1 MTVLE
6 KDVADYLLKLPK
18 HYIGEVAINFPSVG
32 GRIEYDLFSKDKR
45 ERFIMMVNQKKVVLY
60 YTFQARARN
69 CYVLARLDYGAPHLN
84 PDGKRIGAP
93 HLHLYTEEYGD
104 RYAVELP
111 KEDFSNIGNPIQTYE
126 DFLKFCNV
134 VVPPPINYGLVF
146 NPAQ

>member
-6 KDVADYLLKLPK
+6 QEVAEHLLKLPK
-18 HYIGEVAINFPSVG
+18 HYTGGAVINFPSVG
-32 GRIEYDLFSKDKR
+32 GRIEYDLFSKDNR

-84 PDGKRIGAP
+84 PDGKRIGSP
-93 HLHLYTEEYGD
+93 HLHLYSEEYGD

-111 KEDFSNIGNPIQTYE
+111 KEVFSDIDNPIQTYE

-134 VVPPPINYGLVF
+134 VVPPPTNYGLVF